1 MPIPVAAAGA
11 IGSAFI
17 DAAAGQARDAIQYKR
32 QRQLNKENNRFN
44 ADEARKQRAAAAAS
58 QTRQEN
64 YNSEVAQVQRLK
76 QAGLNPALLYGG
88 ATSSSGVSSMSAAS
102 AAPSSYTPSG
112 SQLDLSGALSG
123 ASDMDLQA
131 AQVENLRTN
140 TASQA
145 EDVASKTTTN
155 KYLDSKT
162 NIELLKML
170 QEYENLKK
178 QGALSD
184 KDLDWYE
191 RTKTATLA
199 QIQAQTDKALAE
211 TTNIEAE
218 TTYLEDVKTPLTQ
231 SETSL
236 NKEKAKTE
244 KTIRNLNI
252 SAEKRNYAEKALAQS
267 NIMNNAATR
276 NEILR
281 KYGLDKSESDMIEN
295 ALSKLG
301 LSKGWTNAVLDA
313 FGEFRKESGKGLGE
327 FFSGDNWINFLGRK
341 YQVDKEFEIG
351 KERNENDRY
360 RTDEWKRTDD
370 NGIKQQTPTPEQ
382 VENDKKMSDGAPKDV
397 AQTTPSLQAFNKE
410 LQRKW
415 QYLPDVQKGQLN
427 AIIKEKYPHWSKE
440 NKDKFRKELYYART
454 SKEIS
459 TIIHNYYN
467 LK

>member
-11 IGSAFI
+11 IGAAFV
-17 DAAAGQARDAIQYKR
+17 DAAAGQARDAMQFKR
-32 QRQLNKENNRFN
+32 QRLLNRENNKFN
-44 ADEARKQRAAAAAS
+44 ADEARKQRAAAAAA

-64 YNSEVAQVQRLK
+64 YNSEVAQVQRLRK
-76 QAGLNPALLYGG
+76 AGLNPALLYGG

-102 AAPSSYTPSG
+102 AAPSSYTPTG
-112 SQLDLSGALSG
+112 NQLDLSGALSG
-123 ASDMDLQA
+123 SSDMDLQA

-178 QGALSD
+178 QGALSQA
-184 KDLDWYE
+184 DLDWYE

-211 TTNIEAE
+211 TTNVQAE
-218 TTYLEDVKTPLTQ
+218 TIYLEDVKTPLTK
-231 SETSL
+231 SETAL

-244 KTIRNLNI
+244 KTIRDLNV
-252 SAEKRNYAEKALAQS
+252 SAEQRNYAEKALSQS
-267 NIMNNAATR
+267 QIMNNTATR

-281 KYGLDKSESDMIEN
+281 KYGIDKAETDLIEKALDKI
-295 ALSKLG
+295 G
-301 LSKGWTNAVLDA
+301 LSKGWTNAVLDV
-313 FGEFRKESGKGLGE
+313 FGEFRKETGKGLGE

-341 YQVDKEFEIG
+341 YQVDKEFELG

-360 RTDEWKRTDD
+360 RTDEWKKTDD
-370 NGIKQQTPTPEQ
+370 NGIKQQTPENI
-382 VENDKKMSDGAPKDV
+382 ENDRKISDGAPNDAVRTVPK
-397 AQTTPSLQAFNKE
+397 TELFNKE
-410 LQRKW
+410 IQRKW
-415 QYLPDVQKGQLN
+415 PYLGDRHRSLLN
-427 AIIKEKYPHWSKE
+427 EILKDKYPNWSKE
-440 NKDKFRKELYYART
+440 QKDQFKKEMYYART
-454 SKEIS
+454 NKEIGQ
-459 TIIHNYYN
+459 IINRYYN

>member
-11 IGSAFI
+11 IGAAFV
-17 DAAAGQARDAIQYKR
+17 DAAAGQARDAMQFKR
-32 QRQLNKENNRFN
+32 QRLLNRENNKFN
-44 ADEARKQRAAAAAS
+44 ADEARKQRAAAAAA

-102 AAPSSYTPSG
+102 ASPSSYTPTG

-123 ASDMDLQA
+123 SSDMDLQA

-178 QGALSD
+178 QGALSQA
-184 KDLDWYE
+184 DLDWYE

-211 TTNIEAE
+211 TTNVQAE
-218 TTYLEDVKTPLTQ
+218 TTYLEDVKTPLAK
-231 SETSL
+231 SETAL

-244 KTIRNLNI
+244 KTIQDLNV
-252 SAEKRNYAEKALAQS
+252 SAEKRNYAEKALSQS
-267 NIMNNAATR
+267 QIKNNTAVR

-281 KYGLDKSESDMIEN
+281 KYGLDKSESDMIEK
-295 ALSKLG
+295 ALDKIG
-301 LSKGWTNAVLDA
+301 LSKGWTNTVLDL
-313 FGEFRKESGKGLGE
+313 FGEFRKETGKGLGE
-327 FFSGDNWINFLGRK
+327 FFSGDNWINFLGKK
-341 YQVDKEFEIG
+341 YGVDKDFEIG
-351 KERNENDRY
+351 KQRNENDRY
-360 RTDEWKRTDD
+360 RTDEWKKTDD
-370 NGIKQQTPTPEQ
+370 NGIKQQTPENI
-382 VENDKKMSDGAPKDV
+382 ENDRKISDGAPNDAVRTVPK
-397 AQTTPSLQAFNKE
+397 TELFNKE
-410 LQRKW
+410 IQRKW
-415 QYLPDVQKGQLN
+415 QYIGDRHRSLLN
-427 AIIKEKYPHWSKE
+427 EILKDKYPNWSKE
-440 NKDKFRKELYYART
+440 QKDQFKKEMYYART
-454 SKEIS
+454 NKEIGQ
-459 TIIHNYYN
+459 IINRYYN